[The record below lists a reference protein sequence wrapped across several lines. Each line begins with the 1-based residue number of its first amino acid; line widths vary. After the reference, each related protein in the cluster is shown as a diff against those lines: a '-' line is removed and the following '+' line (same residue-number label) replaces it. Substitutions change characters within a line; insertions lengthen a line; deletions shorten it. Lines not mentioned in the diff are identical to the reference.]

1 MIFSDR
7 TTFLKE
13 MDHCYDPKVFAASD
27 GLLPEDLRKAIRAV
41 YIHGE
46 EAKIPFAITRARMI
60 ECFLQNVRIAVTE
73 HDPFASV
80 LERQTLSVSPLNEIL
95 AIQQERKTFYAGIA
109 LGEEAVGAEAKKLNL
124 YRCRLDLSHT
134 VPDWDNILTL
144 GVPGL
149 LERAEKCCQEN
160 PSVFAE
166 SVRIVYKAFRDFLL
180 RYATFAAQQNR
191 SDLSEMLEFLADN
204 APETLQQALELGLLY
219 RELQEIEGEWV
230 RSMGIFDRMY
240 QRFYVNDLA
249 EGRLTEDQAEEL
261 LTAYFARFLVQSKGR
276 DNGVPFCFGGLLP
289 SENTAEERDGCN
301 DLTRL
306 AWKVFRDL
314 GRIDPKFSLRVNSQT
329 PDDVLY
335 FAAECIK
342 EGKTSMVFANETIA
356 RKMFLKNGKD
366 AADLANFV
374 PVGCYEPTIMGK
386 ELACTMTVLFNFA
399 GIFQEMFADT
409 EYIPEDFTE
418 VVEKYLDLLKENLLH
433 CMSMVNSLEKYW
445 HDVQPSPLLS
455 GTLDECMQN
464 GLDVSQY
471 GCKYSTSGVM
481 CAGIGTAVDALCVIK
496 QMVFDEKRLSFTEL
510 GRILSSDWKDAE
522 KLRLTALKRAP
533 KWGNGDPEAD
543 SLGQKI
549 AHFAGE
555 LISKTPNCK
564 GGFFQMG
571 LWSIDWSYFFGRAT
585 AATPDGRHYGDPISR
600 NCGSTIACDYE
611 GIAGLIDSAAKLDH
625 TYFADGAVLDIMLSP
640 HTVQGKAGSE
650 LIVRLIRTF
659 FERGGFFI
667 QFNILSPEVLRAAQK
682 DPQKYQNLQ
691 IRLCGWNVRFIDLP
705 AAVQESFIAE
715 AENRS

>member
-1 MIFSDR
+1 MIAFDR
-7 TTFLKE
+7 KIFLEKIT
-13 MDHCYDPKVFAASD
+13 HSYDPEVFETSD
-27 GLLPEDLRKAIRAV
+27 GLPSEELNRKIRALYLANEQKNV
-41 YIHGE
+41 
-46 EAKIPFAITRARMI
+46 PFAITRARMV

-73 HDPFASV
+73 LDPFASV
-80 LERQTLSVSPLNEIL
+80 LERQTLSFSPKNEIIT
-95 AIQQERKTFYAGIA
+95 IQQERKVFYAQAA
-109 LGEEAVGAEAKKLNL
+109 LGEEAVDSEAKSPGL

-149 LERAEKCCQEN
+149 LKRAEKFCQEN
-160 PSVFAE
+160 PSVLAE
-166 SVRIVYKAFRDFLL
+166 SVRIVYTAFRNFLL
-180 RYATFAAQQNR
+180 RYAAFAQKRNR
-191 SDLSEMLEFLADN
+191 SDLRRMLEFLADN

-249 EGRLTEDQAEEL
+249 VGRLTEDQAEEL

-386 ELACTMTVLFNFA
+386 ELACTMTVLFNLA
-399 GIFQEMFADT
+399 GIFQELFADT
-409 EYIPEDFTE
+409 GYIPEYFDE
-418 VVEKYLDLLKENLLH
+418 IVEKYLDLLKKNLLH
-433 CMSMVNSLEKYW
+433 CMDMVNSLEKYW

-464 GLDVSQY
+464 GLDVS
-471 GCKYSTSGVM
+471 
-481 CAGIGTAVDALCVIK
+481 
-496 QMVFDEKRLSFTEL
+496 
-510 GRILSSDWKDAE
+510 
-522 KLRLTALKRAP
+522 
-533 KWGNGDPEAD
+533 
-543 SLGQKI
+543 
-549 AHFAGE
+549 
-555 LISKTPNCK
+555 
-564 GGFFQMG
+564 
-571 LWSIDWSYFFGRAT
+571 
-585 AATPDGRHYGDPISR
+585 
-600 NCGSTIACDYE
+600 
-611 GIAGLIDSAAKLDH
+611 
-625 TYFADGAVLDIMLSP
+625 
-640 HTVQGKAGSE
+640 
-650 LIVRLIRTF
+650 
-659 FERGGFFI
+659 
-667 QFNILSPEVLRAAQK
+667 
-682 DPQKYQNLQ
+682 
-691 IRLCGWNVRFIDLP
+691 
-705 AAVQESFIAE
+705 
-715 AENRS
+715 